1 MRDALYNGK
10 SGIVYDPVRK
20 EMGFRSALTAIGLGA
35 LLIQNGLQEM
45 VVCGGV
51 QEAHPD
57 TYIEVLVNN
66 AGIRKDSLLLWME
79 QEDWSK
85 VLGTGL
91 DASYITGECISI
103 NGGLYS

>member
-20 EMGFRSALTAIGLGA
+20 EMGFRSALTAT
-35 LLIQNGLQEM
+35 
-45 VVCGGV
+45 
-51 QEAHPD
+51 HPD

-91 DASYITGECISI
+91 
-103 NGGLYS
+103 YS

>member
-45 VVCGGV
+45 VVCGGA

-66 AGIRKDSLLLWME
+66 AGIKVSIHSLRLRGSYLCLRSSSFSKSEME
-79 QEDWSK
+79 HP
-85 VLGTGL
+85 V
-91 DASYITGECISI
+91 ASSSTSR
-103 NGGLYS
+103 

>member
-20 EMGFRSALTAIGLGA
+20 EMG
-35 LLIQNGLQEM
+35 
-45 VVCGGV
+45 

-91 DASYITGECISI
+91 
-103 NGGLYS
+103 YS